1 MQLATLRLRDGG
13 RKACVVPQDEATA
26 RELGVCV
33 NLPAQVVEGRI
44 LKLRSPEGEPI
55 ELNARDIVGIEMD
68 PPYVLIENF
77 LSEAEAERAMAHA
90 LAHESE
96 FRDSTVSHVDNKGSY
111 ATDTRL
117 RRSRILDNVADV
129 APMIGRRLYEAMP
142 RIFQALEMQPMN
154 FRTMECQLSV
164 HGDGD
169 FFNTHTDNGLPDIAH
184 RTMSYVY
191 YFHREPKRF
200 AGGHLKIYRTVVNEG
215 THSAGD
221 LAADID
227 PPRNG
232 LMVFPSYIH
241 HEVTQLACPSPALED
256 QRLTLNGWLV
266 A

>member
-13 RKACVVPQDEATA
+13 RMPCVVPQDHAVAGEIA
-26 RELGVCV
+26 VCV
-33 NLPAQVVEGRI
+33 HTPAQAVEGRV
-44 LKLRSPEGEPI
+44 LNLLTPDGQPI
-55 ELNARDIVGIEMD
+55 EVKAKDIVGIEMD

-77 LSEAEAERAMAHA
+77 LSEIEAEQAMAYA
-90 LAHESE
+90 LAHQSG
-96 FRDSTVSHVDNKGSY
+96 FRDSTVAHVDARGSY
-111 ATDTRL
+111 TTDTRL
-117 RRSRILDNVADV
+117 RRSRILDDV
-129 APMIGRRLYEAMP
+129 SGMAPLIGRRLHERMP
-142 RIFQALEMQPMN
+142 RIFQALEMQPIA
-154 FRTMECQLSV
+154 FRTMELQLSV

-169 FFNTHTDNGLPDIAH
+169 FFNTHTDNGLPEIAH

-200 AGGHLKIYRTVVNEG
+200 TGGHLKLYRTVIHEG

-221 LAADID
+221 LVADID

-232 LMVFPSYIH
+232 LMVFPSYIQ
-241 HEVTQLACPSPALED
+241 HEVTPLTCPSTALED